1 MFKSERVNLLIR
13 IAGSLFVYFL
23 VLYKNIQLFNE
34 WGTTILFILATI
46 FVIVILVMDIRKLF
60 EK

>member
-13 IAGSLFVYFL
+13 IAGLLFVYFL
-23 VLYKNIQLFNE
+23 VLYKNTQLFNE
-34 WGTTILFILATI
+34 WGILFILATI